1 MKLIQSRDN
10 AFFKQLR
17 KLAESGRERRKAG
30 QTLLDGVHL
39 VESYEKI
46 IAPLDTLVVAESA
59 LAGGEIADYLAGRE
73 VVVLADALMR
83 ELGLVEV
90 GRTGVVGMMRGA
102 TGV

>member
-39 VESYEKI
+39 VESYEKSL
-46 IAPLDTLVVAESA
+46 PRSTPWWLPNRPSPVVK
-59 LAGGEIADYLAGRE
+59 
-73 VVVLADALMR
+73 
-83 ELGLVEV
+83 
-90 GRTGVVGMMRGA
+90 
-102 TGV
+102 